1 VLVSDNVS
9 NSQLALADFVA
20 FDQRFFDV
28 IGPDAKIEKI
38 LSNDIEQSQEAS
50 CFIPTT
56 KQLFYAEW
64 SPSHAWQYLLDTQ
77 TLELKNITTDPPTM
91 NAHGCV
97 YHDGYV
103 YVATDGGERTHASIV
118 KIDPVT
124 LKAETII
131 NNFFQQPFNGFNDID
146 MDPNG
151 NLWVT
156 DSISAWV
163 QLH

>member
-1 VLVSDNVS
+1 MK
-9 NSQLALADFVA
+9 
-20 FDQRFFDV
+20 R
-28 IGPDAKIEKI
+28 
-38 LSNDIEQSQEAS
+38 EQCS
-50 CFIPTT
+50 F
-56 KQLFYAEW
+56 L
-64 SPSHAWQYLLDTQ
+64 
-77 TLELKNITTDPPTM
+77 TM
-91 NAHGCV
+91 SA
-97 YHDGYV
+97 
-103 YVATDGGERTHASIV
+103 THASIV